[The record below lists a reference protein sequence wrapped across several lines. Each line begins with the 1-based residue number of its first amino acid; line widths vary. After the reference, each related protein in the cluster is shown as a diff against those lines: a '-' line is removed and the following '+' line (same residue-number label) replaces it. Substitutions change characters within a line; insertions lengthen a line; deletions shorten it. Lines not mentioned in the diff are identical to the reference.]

1 MEFNSFSIVGIV
13 VATIAGF
20 ITGALWFSPKTF
32 FPLWWSLMG
41 KTSADEPGAGQN
53 MGAIFGSLV
62 LAQVVQS
69 LALTIAIQGFYDN
82 ASVLQ
87 GAATGAMLGV
97 GIAASSSLT
106 HKVFSGIGKNAW
118 WVWLIEVGNDIV
130 GLIVMG
136 AIIAAIA

>member
-1 MEFNSFSIVGIV
+1 
-13 VATIAGF
+13 
-20 ITGALWFSPKTF
+20 
-32 FPLWWSLMG
+32 
-41 KTSADEPGAGQN
+41 

-62 LAQVVQS
+62 LAQIAQ
-69 LALTIAIQGFYDN
+69 AFTLTAAITGFYAN

-87 GAATGAMLGV
+87 GAATGALLGI

-130 GLIVMG
+130 GLIIMG
-136 AIIAAIA
+136 AIIAAIL

>member
-1 MEFNSFSIVGIV
+1 
-13 VATIAGF
+13 
-20 ITGALWFSPKTF
+20 
-32 FPLWWSLMG
+32 MG

-69 LALTIAIQGFYDN
+69 LALTVAIQGFYDN